1 MMKSN
6 LHRKRLSA
14 VPALIFLSV
23 FLMLSTSNLSAVI
36 KDNDVVQDV
45 RHQKKRISGIIRDV
59 NGAPVIGAGII
70 ESKRPSNGAVSDLD
84 GRFTL
89 EIEDDSNVEV
99 SCMGYASQVVSTS
112 GRTSLEIVMIE
123 DEKILDEVVVIG
135 YGSQSRAT
143 LTTAVS
149 KLDNKALENIPYTNA
164 ASALQGGVPGLTVQS
179 YNGQPGLAPRVVL
192 RGGTS
197 IKNPEDSSP
206 LYIVDGVIRP
216 DMNDIPA
223 SEINSIQVLKDA
235 ASTAIYGARA
245 SNGVILITTK
255 SGGEGPAR
263 ITFSYD
269 FSFANEAKELEL
281 VSAGEY
287 IVAARQSIM
296 WRAQKDPTALDKLT
310 QATGYGTGNNLT
322 NKTAFTTM
330 FLNDE
335 NRHKLDEGWQ
345 TVKDPYTGNDIIYKE
360 TDFQKLRKR
369 TAFSHNYNVSI
380 SGGSSRASYSSS
392 LGYLD
397 GQGTA
402 LNSDYARLSYNLN
415 GSLKVRDNLKVSGRV
430 LYTNVNSHNVY
441 GDPDEVWTTM
451 LYTFVRSAAIPGT
464 TKYTFEDGTIAPGQS
479 NSMGNPHYYQVG
491 PYAPRK
497 KQISNT
503 LTMGTSAIWYILPE
517 LSFEPS
523 ASIYQTDVRYRQFQ
537 PAYLSGI
544 TTMNTTRS
552 AGAYHSVNRYY
563 QLDAVLTYRKSFEK
577 HNLEAKLGY
586 EYYQKDYS
594 TLNAYGEGAA
604 TDLIPTLNATATPTK
619 NDGYER
625 QFVTEGLFSRIN
637 YDYDQK
643 YMVSFNIR
651 YDGASSLGA
660 ESRTGFFPG
669 VSAGWNLH
677 KENFWRNMVSDGLVR
692 LKLRASYGVNGNVS
706 GLGEYT
712 AQGTY
717 AVGGEYAGA
726 AAITPSELPNE
737 KLCWERSKTADVGFD
752 LGLFNQRVEVI
763 FDAYNRV
770 TDNLLTDVN
779 LPGSSG
785 YSKIKT
791 NNGSLGNKGLEVA
804 LNAYVFK
811 PSSPF
816 QWKTSFNI
824 SAVRTRILKLPD
836 NGVEKNRQGGT
847 QIYDPVSGQIIWAG
861 GLQEGGRV
869 GDILGYHYEGVYS
882 TDEEAAKAP
891 VDKLIGLTDKRK
903 YGGDAI
909 FTDFDG
915 DNDIDSYDQYVIGN
929 RYPSVTG
936 GFVNT
941 FSYKNFSLNIRADFT
956 LGHYIYNYGRRHLDG
971 QLQGDLMPT
980 KYYYDN
986 SWKQQGDDALFPRYI
1001 WQNQQNS
1008 LRQSNLYVEKG
1019 DFLAIREVS
1028 LVYLFPERLIK
1039 NLRLTNLKMHA
1050 TGSNLH
1056 YFTAYSGLNP
1066 EGGGDDNGRYPNPLT
1081 ITFGIQAS
1089 F

>member
-6 LHRKRLSA
+6 LQSRRRTSIRTL
-14 VPALIFLSV
+14 LFLSV
-23 FLMLSTSNLSAVI
+23 FLVLSTSNLSAVI
-36 KDNDVVQDV
+36 NYNGVVQDV

-59 NGAPVIGAGII
+59 NGAPIIGAGII
-70 ESKRPSNGAVSDLD
+70 EVKRPANGTVSDLD

-89 EIEDDSNVEV
+89 EVGDDSKVEI
-99 SCMGYASQVVSTS
+99 SCLGYATQVVATS
-112 GRTSLEIVMIE
+112 GPPLEIILVE
-123 DEKILDEVVVIG
+123 DEKVLDEVVVIG

-143 LTTAVS
+143 LTTAIS
-149 KLDNKALENIPYTNA
+149 KLDYRALENIPYTNA
-164 ASALQGGVPGLTVQS
+164 ASALQGGVPGLVVQS
-179 YNGQPGLAPRVVL
+179 YNGQPGLAPRIIL

-197 IKNPEDSSP
+197 INNPNGSSP

-216 DMNDIPA
+216 DMDDIP
-223 SEINSIQVLKDA
+223 SSDINSIQVLKDA

-255 SGGEGPAR
+255 TGGEGPAKV
-263 ITFSYD
+263 TFSYD
-269 FSFANEAKELEL
+269 FSIANEAKELEL

-296 WRAQKDPTALDKLT
+296 WRAQKDPTAIDKLT
-310 QATGYGTGNNLT
+310 QATGYGTGNDLT

-330 FLNDE
+330 FLTEE

-345 TVKDPYTGNDIIYKE
+345 TVADPYSGRDIIYKE
-360 TDFQKLRKR
+360 TDFQRLRKR
-369 TAFSHNYNVSI
+369 TAFSHNYNVFV

-402 LNSDYARLSYNLN
+402 LNSDYARLSYKLN
-415 GSLKVRDNLKVSGRV
+415 GSLKVRDNLVVTGRV
-430 LYTNVNSHNVY
+430 FYTNVNSHDVY
-441 GDPDEVWTTM
+441 GDPNEIWTTM
-451 LYTFVRSAAIPGT
+451 LYTFVRSAAIPGS

-479 NSMGNPHYYQVG
+479 SSMGNPDYYQVG
-491 PYAPRK
+491 PHALQK
-497 KQISNT
+497 KHISNT
-503 LTMGTSAIWYILPE
+503 LTLGASAIWHILPE

-523 ASIYQTDVRYRQFQ
+523 ASIYQTDVRYRHFQ

-544 TTMNTTRS
+544 TTMNTTRQS
-552 AGAYHSVNRYY
+552 GAYHSVNKYY
-563 QLDAVLTYRKSFEK
+563 QLDAVLTYRKSFDN

-594 TLNAYGEGAA
+594 TINAYGEGAA
-604 TDLIPTLNATATPTK
+604 TDLIPTLNATATPSSV
-619 NDGYER
+619 GGFEH
-625 QFVTEGLFSRIN
+625 QFVTEGIFSRIN

-643 YMVSFNIR
+643 YMISCNLR
-651 YDGASSLGA
+651 YDGASNLGA
-660 ESRTGFFPG
+660 NCRTGFFPG
-669 VSAGWNLH
+669 LSVGWNLH
-677 KENFWRNMVSDGLVR
+677 KEDFWRKMMRDGLVR

-717 AVGGEYAGA
+717 SVGGEYSGE
-726 AAITPSELPNE
+726 AAITPSALPNE
-737 KLCWERSKTADVGFD
+737 NLCWERSKTADIGFD
-752 LGLFNQRVEVI
+752 LGLFDQRVELI
-763 FDAYNRV
+763 FDAFNRV
-770 TDNLLTDVN
+770 TDNLITNVT

-785 YSKIKT
+785 YSTIKT

-804 LNAYVFK
+804 LNAYVFR
-811 PSSPF
+811 PTSPF

-824 SAVRTRILKLPD
+824 SAIRTRILKLPD

-847 QIYDPVSGQIIWAG
+847 QIFDPVLGQIIWVG
-861 GLQEGGRV
+861 GLQEGGRI
-869 GDILGYHYEGVYS
+869 GDIIGYHFEGVYS
-882 TDEEAAKAP
+882 TDEEAATAP
-891 VDKLIGLTDKRK
+891 VDKLIGHTDKRK
-903 YGGDAI
+903 YGGDSI
-909 FTDFDG
+909 FTDFNG
-915 DNDIDSYDQYVIGN
+915 DNVIDSYDQYVIGN
-929 RYPSVTG
+929 SYPTVTG
-936 GFVNT
+936 GLMNT
-941 FSYKNFSLNIRADFT
+941 FSFKNFSLNIRADFT
-956 LGHYIYNYGRRHLDG
+956 LGHYINNYGRRHLDA

-986 SWKQQGDDALFPRYI
+986 SWKQQGDDAMFPRYI
-1001 WQNQQNS
+1001 WQNHQNNQ
-1008 LRQSNLYVEKG
+1008 RQSNLYVEKG

-1028 LVYLFPERLIK
+1028 LVYLFPTRWIEK
-1039 NLRLTNLKMHA
+1039 LRLTNLRLHA

-1066 EGGGDDNGRYPNPLT
+1066 EGGGDDNGRYPNPRT
-1081 ITFGIQAS
+1081 ITFGLQAS